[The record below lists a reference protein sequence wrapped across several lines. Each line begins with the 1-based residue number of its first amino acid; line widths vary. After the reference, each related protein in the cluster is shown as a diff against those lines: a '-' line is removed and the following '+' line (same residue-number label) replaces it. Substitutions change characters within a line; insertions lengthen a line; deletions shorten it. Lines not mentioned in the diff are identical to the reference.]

1 MSRVKG
7 LLSISAN
14 WEPKTAEPFDARSR
28 VGLKSDL
35 IKSETW
41 RIGNNSYTYKEMIV
55 SVFNDTIENNG
66 PYRLIGDDYTIESNW
81 IKLVPS
87 ESRYYEQQFTE
98 SIEVI
103 VTHNLGFYPNVKILD
118 EDNTICVCKEQH
130 LDRNTLKL
138 SMNKPLTG
146 IVICS
151 G

>member
-1 MSRVKG
+1 MSRDKG

-14 WEPKTAEPFDARSR
+14 WEPKMAEPFDARSR
-28 VGLKSDL
+28 VRLKSDL
-35 IKSETW
+35 TRSETW
-41 RIGNNSYTYKEMIV
+41 KIGNNSYTYKEMIV
-55 SVFNDTIENNG
+55 SVFNDTNENNG
-66 PYRLIGDDYTIESNW
+66 PYRLIDDDYTIESNW

-98 SIEVI
+98 SIEVT
-103 VTHNLGFYPNVKILD
+103 VNHNLGFYPNVKVLD
-118 EDNTICVCKEQH
+118 EDSIICICKEQH
-130 LDRNTLKL
+130 LSRNTLRL